1 MRVKL
6 AHISGFCDGVKRAM
20 RIALTGA
27 KRHGGLQ
34 SAGPLVHNPAAVELL
49 TLHGIA
55 ANPGENADK
64 PMLVRA
70 HGVPPESRN
79 EWQSRGLTLVDA
91 TCVHVAHNQRLVAH
105 AAAHGAWVLIAGDA
119 DHAEVRA
126 TAACAGP
133 DCRVVASAQELEQL
147 DIPSGREV
155 FLLAQTTFN
164 VDVFAAME
172 AALRQRGGVYAV
184 KDTICR
190 ATHDRQRE
198 ARRLA
203 DMCDAVVVVGG
214 ADSANTRRLAEA
226 VQSRGKPAFL
236 VETADDLR
244 REDFAAFATVGV
256 TSGASTPGWLT
267 QEVVNRLRPWGK
279 PGLANSLRLAA
290 ALLAQSRV
298 LTALCAAGLALA
310 AQFYLLGETLP
321 LLAAAGA
328 GYVFF
333 AHTLNRR
340 TPVYEQARRWSSA
353 DTFYRRRRPA
363 MLVLAW
369 LGAGAALAG
378 AALAGAALNGW
389 QDFLL
394 FTAAVSVTVLYARL
408 SRRLSD
414 GSDARFAFATLRNW
428 VMAFGWAVLL
438 AGPPALEAMALADSL
453 GAGLWIFLICLGGTL
468 IIDLHDVASDRLMG
482 IGTLPAQLGQL
493 PAGRLARIALIL
505 AAALSVAAALT
516 LAGRGAGV
524 GALSVFTLATAA
536 IPVWGLW
543 LQERLRRRPVQD
555 AVWLQAAVDCMGIA
569 AGIMA
574 LGAEQW
580 A

>member
-34 SAGPLVHNPAAVELL
+34 SAGPLVHNRAAVELL
-49 TLHGIA
+49 ALHGIA
-55 ANPGENADK
+55 VNSHENSDK

-70 HGVPPESRN
+70 HGVPPESRAA
-79 EWQSRGLTLVDA
+79 WLDQGLTLVDA
-91 TCVHVAHNQRLVAH
+91 TCVHVARNQRLVAE
-105 AAAHGAWVLIAGDA
+105 AAARGALVLIAGDA

-133 DCRVVASAQELEQL
+133 DCRVVASARDIEELGP
-147 DIPSGREV
+147 PSDCEA

-172 AALRQRGGVYAV
+172 AALRQRGGGFTV

-203 DMCDAVVVVGG
+203 DACDAVVVVGG

-226 VQSRGKPAFL
+226 VRSRGKPAFL

-279 PGLANSLRLAA
+279 PGLAGSLRYAF

-321 LLAAAGA
+321 FLAAAGA

-353 DTFYRRRRPA
+353 DNFYRRRRPA

-378 AALAGAALNGW
+378 AALSGGR
-389 QDFLL
+389 DFLL
-394 FTAAVSVTVLYARL
+394 FATAVSLTILYARL
-408 SRRLSD
+408 SRGLSD

-428 VMAFGWAVLL
+428 VMAFGWAALL
-438 AGPPALEAMALADSL
+438 AGPPALEAMSLAGGL

-493 PAGRLARIALIL
+493 PAGRLARVALVL

-516 LAGRGAGV
+516 LAWRGVGV

-536 IPVWGLW
+536 VPVWGLW

-569 AGIMA
+569 AGVMA
-574 LGAEQW
+574 WGAELW